1 MLLSFAIWVQNTPFF
16 TYLRGSPSYWYPVIL
31 SLHMIALA
39 FFGGMILMTDLRLLG
54 WAMRKRPVADIVN
67 QLRVPKR
74 IGLVIA
80 VALGLLLLG
89 AKAEVYYFNIF
100 FRIKATL
107 LVLVGLHAMIFRNSV
122 YNSPYNNAADINKAP
137 EVPCRAKLAA
147 GLSLLLWIG
156 IFSAGRGIG
165 YLWIPGG
172 MHLAPYF
179 P

>member
-1 MLLSFAIWVQNTPFF
+1 
-16 TYLRGSPSYWYPVIL
+16 
-31 SLHMIALA
+31 
-39 FFGGMILMTDLRLLG
+39 MTDLRLLG
-54 WAMRKRPVADIVN
+54 WAMRKRSAADVVN

-74 IGLVIA
+74 IGFVIA
-80 VALGLLLLG
+80 ATLGLLLLG

-100 FRIKATL
+100 FRIKAL
-107 LVLVGLHAMIFRNSV
+107 LFVLVGVHALIFRNSV
-122 YNSPYNNAADINKAP
+122 YSNLDSAAAD
-137 EVPCRAKLAA
+137 VPAQAKLAA
-147 GLSLLLWIG
+147 TISLLLWIG

>member
-1 MLLSFAIWVQNTPFF
+1 MLLSLAIWVQNQPLF
-16 TYLRGSPSYWYPVIL
+16 TYLRGSPSYVYPAIL
-31 SLHMIALA
+31 ALHMVALA

-54 WAMRKRPVADIVN
+54 WAMRKRPAGGIVN

-74 IGLVIA
+74 IGFVIA
-80 VALGLLLLG
+80 ATLGVLLLC

-107 LVLVGLHAMIFRNSV
+107 FILVSLHALVFRGSV
-122 YNSPYNNAADINKAP
+122 YNRAPDIDRVP
-137 EVPCRAKLAA
+137 EVAGRAKLAA
-147 GLSLLLWIG
+147 TLSLILWIG
-156 IFSAGRGIG
+156 IFCAGRGIG

>member
-1 MLLSFAIWVQNTPFF
+1 MLLSFAIWVQNTSFF
-16 TYLRGSPSYWYPVIL
+16 TYLRGSPSYWYPVL
-31 SLHMIALA
+31 MSMHVTALA

-54 WAMRKRPVADIVN
+54 WAMRKRPIADIVN

-74 IGLVIA
+74 FGFAIA
-80 VALGLLLLG
+80 ATLGLLLLG

-107 LVLVGLHAMIFRNSV
+107 LALVAVHAIIFRSRV
-122 YNSPYNNAADINKAP
+122 YNRAAELDRAP
-137 EVPCRAKLAA
+137 EIPAQAKIAA
-147 GLSLLLWIG
+147 ALSLLLWIS

-172 MHLAPYF
+172 MHLAPYL
-179 P
+179 PK